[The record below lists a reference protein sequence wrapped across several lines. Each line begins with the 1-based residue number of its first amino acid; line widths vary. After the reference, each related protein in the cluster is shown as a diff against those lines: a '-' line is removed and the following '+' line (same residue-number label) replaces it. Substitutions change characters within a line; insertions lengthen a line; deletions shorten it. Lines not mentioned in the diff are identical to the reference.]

1 MVSGKYQAKQG
12 SQTNTDYTEKQIKP
26 QITRKESQVW
36 RFAQGYMAI
45 LREAPYLASG
55 VNP

>member
-36 RFAQGYMAI
+36 RFAQDYH
-45 LREAPYLASG
+45 LPLHEAP
-55 VNP
+55 